1 MLLPGQ
7 QVSTLTIPST
17 DVSFPTISP
26 STCSLDFTFLF
37 FLQFFTILTPAPYFV
52 TSVSTSNKILTL
64 ALKYAKDSSIKS
76 NRAWLSHRLPQQL
89 YYLPPLHLQ
98 LLQNVFAPT
107 ASTASPLT
115 ACLNHFHLV
124 LLFSTPLAEVASY
137 IHEVKSSA
145 HCPGLILHEPLASF
159 RAVGHW
165 LPFEPPC
172 LPLPSMA

>member
-17 DVSFPTISP
+17 DVSFLTISP
-26 STCSLDFTFLF
+26 STCILEFTFLF

-52 TSVSTSNKILTL
+52 TSVSTSNWILTL

-76 NRAWLSHRLPQQL
+76 NRAWLSHRLPQQP

-115 ACLNHFHLV
+115 ACLTHFHLV
-124 LLFSTPLAEVASY
+124 LFSTPLAELTSY
-137 IHEVKSSA
+137 VHEVKSSA
-145 HCPGLILHEPLASF
+145 HCSGLILHEPLASF

-165 LPFEPPC
+165 LPFEPPS
-172 LPLPSMA
+172 LPLSSMA